1 MEAGLKKTLVIG
13 GVVLATTIVLV
24 VVGNNILKKVRLK
37 KEAERQKELEEEIK
51 ETSNQQQQTLEQQ
64 QATSYNPS
72 ADMKLLEGWILG
84 ANVIVYPEEVN
95 GLIQKLTD
103 SKLRKLAGAWKT
115 KHKRTLYF
123 DLDDEY
129 DQCGWWFDNCY
140 ESSMKRLS
148 SLGLR

>member
-1 MEAGLKKTLVIG
+1 MDAGLKKTLIIG
-13 GVVLATTIVLV
+13 GVVLATSVVLV

-37 KEAERQKELEEEIK
+37 REEERKKELEEEIK
-51 ETSNQQQQTLEQQ
+51 DTQNQQQQTLEQE
-64 QATSYNPS
+64 QANSYNPS

-84 ANVIVYPEEVN
+84 ANIMVYPDEVN
-95 GLIQKLTD
+95 GLIKKLTD
-103 SKLRKLAGAWKT
+103 AKLRKLAGAWKT

-123 DLDDEY
+123 DLDDEL

-140 ESSMKRLS
+140 ESAMKRLS